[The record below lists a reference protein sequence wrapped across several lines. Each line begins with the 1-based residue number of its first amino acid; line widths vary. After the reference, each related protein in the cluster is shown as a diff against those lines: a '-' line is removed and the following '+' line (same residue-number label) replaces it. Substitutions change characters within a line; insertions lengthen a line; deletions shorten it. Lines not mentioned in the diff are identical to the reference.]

1 MQKRVLLHPHWFQL
15 VRYNSFGM
23 NGGDDETRTRD
34 LCRDRYHDLETQVLT
49 GSSKEHKVVKTRRRE
64 FLLFPDRSHDC
75 SVGFRNQ
82 IRGRIGPDAWR
93 EREITWSWFY
103 KELRGSRWTEMEGLC
118 ILRHSHCRPFAAS
131 FSHPT
136 FLLGGS
142 ISRTLLFASRMASG
156 TACL

>member
-1 MQKRVLLHPHWFQL
+1 MYPFCAFLCPR
-15 VRYNSFGM
+15 G
-23 NGGDDETRTRD
+23 NGGILASLRKGMAGTTRLELATSAVTEH
-34 LCRDRYHDLETQVLT
+34 LDLEFQGLT

-64 FLLFPDRSHDC
+64 FLLFPDCSHDAA
-75 SVGFRNQ
+75 SDSETKFADGLAPT
-82 IRGRIGPDAWR
+82 RG

-103 KELRGSRWTEMEGLC
+103 KELRGSRWTEMEGLS

-142 ISRTLLFASRMASG
+142 ISRTLLFASRMASD